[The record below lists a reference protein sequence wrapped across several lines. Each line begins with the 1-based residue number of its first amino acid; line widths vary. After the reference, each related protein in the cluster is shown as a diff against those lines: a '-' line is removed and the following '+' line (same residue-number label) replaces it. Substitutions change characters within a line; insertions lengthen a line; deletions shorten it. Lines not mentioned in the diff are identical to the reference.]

1 MYTGIGHKSV
11 SLGMTKY
18 PEMGVERS
26 SDPLHVFEAY
36 MSLDRV
42 KLQFRH
48 FKFVKQIDRGE

>member
-1 MYTGIGHKSV
+1 
-11 SLGMTKY
+11 MTKY